1 MHKLLK
7 LLSITLIG
15 LSVAT
20 GVQANVRA
28 EMNQMKIV
36 AATLTNA
43 KDVAEFQES
52 AKILREIAQQ
62 SSEKRP
68 SSITND
74 ADFKG
79 YQEGMKEFITALDE
93 ADKLAQEGN
102 LDAAKTVAK
111 KLFDIRN
118 VYHKKYK

>member
-28 EMNQMKIV
+28 EMNQMKTV

-43 KDVAEFQES
+43 KDAAEFQAS

-79 YQEGMKEFITALDE
+79 YQEGMKEFITALNE
-93 ADKLAQEGN
+93 ADKLAQEGD
-102 LDAAKTVAK
+102 LDAAKTAAK